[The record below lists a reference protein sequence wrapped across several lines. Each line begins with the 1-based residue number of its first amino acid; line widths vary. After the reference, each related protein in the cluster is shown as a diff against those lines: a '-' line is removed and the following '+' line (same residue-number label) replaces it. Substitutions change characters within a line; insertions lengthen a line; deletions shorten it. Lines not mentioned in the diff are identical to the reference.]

1 MANPLINGVNYS
13 WSNVS
18 LVLFGVPVIG
28 ITKIEYTRKQKK
40 DNNYGFGV
48 DPISRG
54 YGNKEYEGKITLYRD
69 EWNKIIT
76 SAPSRDPL
84 DIDFFDIQ
92 VSFSGTRVAPSL
104 DVLRAC
110 EFLEDPFTVSQ
121 GDTKIMVEIPIIIGL
136 IDHK

>member
-1 MANPLINGVNYS
+1 
-13 WSNVS
+13 
-18 LVLFGVPVIG
+18 
-28 ITKIEYTRKQKK
+28 
-40 DNNYGFGV
+40 
-48 DPISRG
+48 
-54 YGNKEYEGKITLYRD
+54 
-69 EWNKIIT
+69 
-76 SAPSRDPL
+76 L